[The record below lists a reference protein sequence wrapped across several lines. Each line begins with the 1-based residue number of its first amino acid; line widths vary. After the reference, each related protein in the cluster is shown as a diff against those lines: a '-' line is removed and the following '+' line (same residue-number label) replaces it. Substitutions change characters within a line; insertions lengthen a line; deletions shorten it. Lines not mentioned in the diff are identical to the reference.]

1 MATKQGICY
10 NVLKRHGLLIAY
22 SGKSR
27 GTVSR
32 KVKSGETFGQ
42 WRKRV
47 LGPKVKDV
55 TVYVPVEPAPQT
67 RVATLQNDGRGEH
80 VKKIFEAFGRF
91 KDRKTSEA
99 VSESQEEIYEQYS
112 TIPKDTLRNVLA
124 SYSGNLES
132 SLEEKFNRILNSTTE
147 NVDAEALFQDMLEG
161 YNSAV
166 RSFRELKGKH
176 EG

>member
-10 NVLKRHGLLIAY
+10 NVLKRQGLLIAY

-32 KVKSGETFGQ
+32 QAKSGETFGQ

-55 TVYVPVEPAPQT
+55 TVYVPVEPATQT
-67 RVATLQNDGRGEH
+67 RVATLKNNGCGEH

-112 TIPKDTLRNVLA
+112 TIPKDTLRNVLE
-124 SYSGNLES
+124 SYSGNLEP
-132 SLEEKFNRILNSTTE
+132 SLRDYFARLLNSKTE
-147 NVDAEALFQDMLEG
+147 DVNAEVLFKDMLKG

-166 RSFRELKGKH
+166 RSFRELKAKH